1 MNEKRAAV
9 QEKVSVG
16 AEPFYLYFAS
26 FSLLPF
32 FFPLFTLKAP
42 LCAGDSHRVSM
53 QAEKLAALS
62 RPGRDSGL
70 EGPAAKRRGGL
81 AVGGWEGQGGEDREG
96 ENGRWGEEGGS
107 QFQKGLLSF
116 IPKN

>member
-26 FSLLPF
+26 FSPLPF
-32 FFPLFTLKAP
+32 FFPLFTLKAS

-81 AVGGWEGQGGEDREG
+81 AVGGWEGQGGEDGEG
-96 ENGRWGEEGGS
+96 ENGRWGGGRRES
-107 QFQKGLLSF
+107 
-116 IPKN
+116 IPKRTLEFYS

>member
-1 MNEKRAAV
+1 M

-16 AEPFYLYFAS
+16 AEPFYLYFSS

-32 FFPLFTLKAP
+32 FVPLFTLKAS

-70 EGPAAKRRGGL
+70 EGPAAKRRDGL
-81 AVGGWEGQGGEDREG
+81 AVGGGGRGREG
-96 ENGRWGEEGGS
+96 GRGGRKWEMGGGRRES
-107 QFQKGLLSF
+107 
-116 IPKN
+116 IPKRTLEFYS